1 MYMPPSFSLWS
12 NYGSFPLIAK
22 ANSQARY
29 ENFHPITIFESTR
42 CELAFAMSE
51 KRLKVFT
58 VFFQWKENQTRLGM
72 QGSLVMTA
80 IKQQLDVIM
89 SAQQKAPEMKCIES
103 LFTKLSGSFDET
115 HGGFGG
121 APRFP
126 QPSTY
131 A

>member
-1 MYMPPSFSLWS
+1 
-12 NYGSFPLIAK
+12 
-22 ANSQARY
+22 
-29 ENFHPITIFESTR
+29 
-42 CELAFAMSE
+42 
-51 KRLKVFT
+51 
-58 VFFQWKENQTRLGM
+58 M

-89 SAQQKAPEMKCIES
+89 SAQQKAPETKCIES

-126 QPSTY
+126 QPSTFF
-131 A
+131 

>member
-1 MYMPPSFSLWS
+1 VCTPISF
-12 NYGSFPLIAK
+12 
-22 ANSQARY
+22 QAAALKLLSKTKY
-29 ENFHPITIFESTR
+29 STAICDR
-42 CELAFAMSE
+42 ELTDF
-51 KRLKVFT
+51 VN
-58 VFFQWKENQTRLGM
+58 FQWKENQTRLGM

-89 SAQQKAPEMKCIES
+89 SAQQKAPETKCIES

-126 QPSTY
+126 QPSMFFKPDLHY
-131 A
+131 QSFCDHSRSFAKVNSKF

>member
-1 MYMPPSFSLWS
+1 VRFYVCTPIS
-12 NYGSFPLIAK
+12 
-22 ANSQARY
+22 SQTAALKLLSKTTY
-29 ENFHPITIFESTR
+29 STAICDR
-42 CELAFAMSE
+42 ELTDFV
-51 KRLKVFT
+51 K
-58 VFFQWKENQTRLGM
+58 FQWKENQTRLGM

-89 SAQQKAPEMKCIES
+89 SAQQKAPETKCIES

-126 QPSTY
+126 QPSTFF
-131 A
+131 

>member
-1 MYMPPSFSLWS
+1 
-12 NYGSFPLIAK
+12 
-22 ANSQARY
+22 
-29 ENFHPITIFESTR
+29 
-42 CELAFAMSE
+42 
-51 KRLKVFT
+51 
-58 VFFQWKENQTRLGM
+58 M

-103 LFTKLSGSFDET
+103 LFTKLSGSFNEE

-126 QPSTY
+126 QPSTLKLIMVFAHDSLFIALNLQVGY
-131 A
+131 

>member
-1 MYMPPSFSLWS
+1 MQVDSYDYFRHGCSENSVENNNS
-12 NYGSFPLIAK
+12 IAICD
-22 ANSQARY
+22 R
-29 ENFHPITIFESTR
+29 
-42 CELAFAMSE
+42 ELTDFV
-51 KRLKVFT
+51 K
-58 VFFQWKENQTRLGM
+58 FQWKENQTRLGM

-89 SAQQKAPEMKCIES
+89 SAQQKAPETKCIES

-126 QPSTY
+126 QPSTFF
-131 A
+131 

>member
-1 MYMPPSFSLWS
+1 LTSCWNNIATSLPQVC
-12 NYGSFPLIAK
+12 YTTCAFLLITDFV
-22 ANSQARY
+22 N
-29 ENFHPITIFESTR
+29 
-42 CELAFAMSE
+42 
-51 KRLKVFT
+51 
-58 VFFQWKENQTRLGM
+58 FQWKENQTRLGM

-89 SAQQKAPEMKCIES
+89 SAQQKAPETKCIES

-126 QPSTY
+126 QPSTFLEDETNQWSHKRMRRG
-131 A
+131 AVWGGG